1 MILGDLNAWSY
12 SWWSVEGNHIDSL
25 TSMFGL
31 HQVTPGQSS
40 SCTDLIF
47 TDQPHLVTDCGNHAS
62 LHPNCHHQTI
72 YCKLNL
78 KINYQPP
85 CKRLVWDYKR
95 LAVVA

>member
-1 MILGDLNAWSY
+1 MVVSRRKPYRLSNKYVWPSSSNTRTNA
-12 SWWSVEGNHIDSL
+12 
-25 TSMFGL
+25 
-31 HQVTPGQSS
+31 QSS
-40 SCTDLIF
+40 SCADLIF